1 MLSKLDRAL
10 FFQEQALTL
19 RAARQQVLAS
29 NIANADTPHYKARD
43 FAFAGALQRALS
55 VRGVDSVRLLTT
67 SPRHLAGNVDAAL
80 TPMLY
85 RQPAQASADGNTV
98 EMDVERAQLAENSI
112 FYEAGLTFLSGQL
125 RTLTSAL
132 QGQ

>member
-19 RAARQQVLAS
+19 RAARQQVLAG

-43 FAFAGALQRALS
+43 FVFATALQRALS
-55 VRGVDSVRLLTT
+55 NRGSEAVRLATT
-67 SPRHLAGNVDAAL
+67 SPRHLAGSGDVAPTA
-80 TPMLY
+80 MLY
-85 RQPAQASADGNTV
+85 RQPGQASADGNTV
-98 EMDVERAQLAENSI
+98 EMDVERSQLAENSI

-125 RTLTSAL
+125 RTLSSAL